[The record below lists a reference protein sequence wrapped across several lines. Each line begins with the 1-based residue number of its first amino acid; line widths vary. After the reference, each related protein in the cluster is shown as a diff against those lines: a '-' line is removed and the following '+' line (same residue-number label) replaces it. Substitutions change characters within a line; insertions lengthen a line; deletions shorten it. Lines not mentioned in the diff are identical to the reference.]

1 MEGFHKEELLTA
13 FQHRLEMAL
22 KSRRPFDLEDPGCLF
37 EIATL
42 KYKQNYS
49 EREIAAYFGFEQD
62 NRTQIRKALARAEE
76 LGIVIKPPVAII
88 RPGGAA
94 LDNRHLETHLT
105 AKFNLKH
112 VEVIEGYSDAYLGQD
127 RHLQNIVLDRI
138 SQSAAIYFN
147 SLMEGPSCPKVVCI
161 NWGYVMRL
169 FVSHVL
175 DLQPAQR
182 FSSSQV
188 HKQQRYILPMVGIM
202 GTGNRIQVA
211 EREAYQL
218 ALELARKYDAIPRH
232 LPSPAI
238 IRDPNQARVV
248 EQLEPV
254 KSSLELLSRSDVAI
268 TGIGFVDDNQKRYS
282 EMTIVKQQLLTADEV
297 MMMRSRGAVGEI
309 ANWFF
314 DGTGNEPQSSHHGN
328 GALKPIGL
336 GLDGLHKIASRG
348 GTVIVICG
356 SDKRR
361 LPALKAC
368 LTKKEK
374 MITALFTD
382 HLTAEELLEE

>member
-1 MEGFHKEELLTA
+1 MNIRFCEEA
-13 FQHRLEMAL
+13 GSEMTQ
-22 KSRRPFDLEDPGCLF
+22 KSRRPFDLDDLSCLY
-37 EIATL
+37 EVAML

-49 EREIAAYFGFEQD
+49 EREIAAFFGFEQD
-62 NRTQIRKALARAEE
+62 NRTQIRKALAKAEE
-76 LGIVIKPPVAII
+76 MGIVVKPPVAII

-94 LDNRHLETHLT
+94 LDNRPLEIQLAT
-105 AKFNLKH
+105 KYNLKH
-112 VEVIEGYSDAYLGQD
+112 VEVIEGYSDSYSGQD

-138 SQSAAIYFN
+138 SQAAGIYFH
-147 SLMEGPSCPKVVCI
+147 SLMEGSLNIQTVCI
-161 NWGYVMRL
+161 NWGYAMRL

-182 FSSSQV
+182 FSV
-188 HKQQRYILPMVGIM
+188 MHVNKTQRVILPMVGIM

-238 IRDPNQARVV
+238 IRDPLQAQVV

-254 KSSLELLSRSDVAI
+254 KNSLEMLSRSDVAV

-282 EMTIVKQQLLTADEV
+282 EMTIVKQQLLTAEEV
-297 MMMRSRGAVGEI
+297 QTMRSRGAVGEI

-314 DGTGNEPQSSHHGN
+314 DGNGNEIASTQPGD
-328 GALKPIGL
+328 GELKPIGL
-336 GLDGLHKIASRG
+336 GLDGLHKIVSRG

-361 LPALKAC
+361 VPALRAC
-368 LTKKEK
+368 LNRKNK